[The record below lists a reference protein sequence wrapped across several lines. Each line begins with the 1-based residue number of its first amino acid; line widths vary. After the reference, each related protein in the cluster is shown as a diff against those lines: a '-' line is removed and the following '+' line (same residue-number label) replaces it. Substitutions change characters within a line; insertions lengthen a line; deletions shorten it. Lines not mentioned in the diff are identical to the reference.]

1 VRAGAAPGASPSI
14 DQRILDAADLLF
26 YGQGIQAVGVDAIA
40 TEAGISKRTLYKHF
54 PSKDQLVAAYLE
66 RRTMQRP
73 KADGDPLEQ
82 ILAVFDRL
90 ERWFATKEF
99 RGCPFVNAVSELSG
113 NRRHPAVVIASEF
126 KAQRRQWFEERLREV
141 RARRPNALADQ
152 LVILV
157 EGAIAASL
165 VRGGDPGVARSAAAA
180 ARVLLAAAGVK
191 VAAQR

>member
-1 VRAGAAPGASPSI
+1 
-14 DQRILDAADLLF
+14 
-26 YGQGIQAVGVDAIA
+26 
-40 TEAGISKRTLYKHF
+40 
-54 PSKDQLVAAYLE
+54 
-66 RRTMQRP
+66 MQRP